1 MRVWRFG
8 TFLVVCSF
16 ATAPSVLAQA
26 TAEAA
31 LAHALSSTA
40 GSSVGTALGKA
51 TNQLSGKLG
60 QQVSR
65 TTPRQPNSTASATRA
80 PKTTTASTTSASSNG
95 PLIASIQG
103 GEPAENPCTPVADAK
118 PAASDSKSQPGGE
131 LKSAEL
137 KSPTASQTQPNC
149 QTIKPTEAY
158 QSVINLP
165 AAK

>member
-1 MRVWRFG
+1 MC
-8 TFLVVCSF
+8 FL
-16 ATAPSVLAQA
+16 AWTPVLMAQA

-60 QQVSR
+60 QQVSKAA
-65 TTPRQPNSTASATRA
+65 PRQTNSTANATRV
-80 PKTTTASTTSASSNG
+80 PKTTTAPTTSASSNG

-103 GEPAENPCTPVADAK
+103 GEPAENPCTPPADAK
-118 PAASDSKSQPGGE
+118 PSTVDSKSQASG
-131 LKSAEL
+131 EL
-137 KSPTASQTQPNC
+137 KSPTAPQTPTASQAQPSC
-149 QTIKPTEAY
+149 PTSKPTESY